1 MKSVTDINIQDNG
14 VMCVNVFIV
23 LVFFASGESFLQLS
37 RTEVKKIL
45 ADLPV
50 ASLGWSADEY
60 DSAAPPESLSVG
72 PALPRHP
79 GLSDAETGAAAA
91 PHSPSPLHP
100 ASPAD
105 IEPKRRQG
113 KVIHVCLFFYR

>member
-1 MKSVTDINIQDNG
+1 MSIF
-14 VMCVNVFIV
+14 FIV

-79 GLSDAETGAAAA
+79 GLSDAETGAAAE

-100 ASPAD
+100 ASPTD

-113 KVIHVCLFFYR
+113 ESYTCLSVLLQVNLAKNKLKI

>member
-1 MKSVTDINIQDNG
+1 MESPVCQF
-14 VMCVNVFIV
+14 FIV

-37 RTEVKKIL
+37 WTEIKKIL

-60 DSAAPPESLSVG
+60 EPAAPPESLSVG
-72 PALPRHP
+72 PALPRHL
-79 GLSDAETGAAAA
+79 GLSDAGTGAAAA
-91 PHSPSPLHP
+91 PRSLLLLHP

-105 IEPKRRQG
+105 IEPQKRQG
-113 KVIHVCLFFYR
+113 EIYTRLSVLLQVNFAKK